1 MNVIVVG
8 LKRQTNDDVESVN
21 SDIEGGIKL

>member
-1 MNVIVVG
+1 MNVIIVG